1 MNDLIYASAKTIAR
15 AIQTKEVS
23 SREIVESCLQRIE
36 QVNPELNAVVQIDEE
51 SALKEAKEA
60 VEAIG
65 RKNRISA
72 PEGSGCLSVL
82 LFLAVIVAGI
92 TATIAA
98 TNL

>member
-23 SREIVESCLQRIE
+23 SQEIVESCLQRIE

-60 VEAIG
+60 DDSMAKGQIQGPLHGV
-65 RKNRISA
+65 
-72 PEGSGCLSVL
+72 PM
-82 LFLAVIVAGI
+82 
-92 TATIAA
+92 TIKDNSIRPAW
-98 TNL
+98 